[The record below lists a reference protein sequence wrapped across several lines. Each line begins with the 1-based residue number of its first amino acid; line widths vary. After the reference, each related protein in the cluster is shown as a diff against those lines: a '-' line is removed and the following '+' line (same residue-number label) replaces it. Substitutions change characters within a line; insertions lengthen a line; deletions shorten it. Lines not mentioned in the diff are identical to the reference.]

1 MADKSV
7 EVLDDISGHDL
18 HDLCDAAESAIIEG
32 GGFGWISVPPR
43 QTLETYW
50 RGVLLVPERT
60 LFVGRLDGVIAGSAQ
75 LIRPT
80 KNNEA
85 QSHACDCA
93 SLFLVGRISCADPAI
108 TPSNRPTNSV
118 RSGTRR
124 TPRQYVSSV
133 WRGGTEIQ
141 PKPPPSMMALSAA
154 SQRSC
159 RS

>member
-32 GGFGWISVPPR
+32 RGFGWVSVPPR

-85 QSHACDCA
+85 QSHAA
-93 SLFLVGRISCADPAI
+93 SL
-108 TPSNRPTNSV
+108 TTNFV
-118 RSGTRR
+118 A
-124 TPRQYVSSV
+124 P
-133 WRGGTEIQ
+133 W
-141 PKPPPSMMALSAA
+141 ALSLIHI
-154 SQRSC
+154 
-159 RS
+159 